1 MANANL
7 RPLRSGESSNGAGY
21 ALPGALPGRG
31 APYSGAMAEHPDVL
45 VGTTPAGD
53 GSIEVLV
60 SGVDVRLTI
69 RRQENNLALFLSPD
83 EAINLR
89 EMLDAALRV

>member
-1 MANANL
+1 
-7 RPLRSGESSNGAGY
+7 
-21 ALPGALPGRG
+21 
-31 APYSGAMAEHPDVL
+31 MAEHPDVL

-69 RRQENNLALFLSPD
+69 RHRHENLVLFLGPD

-89 EMLDAALRV
+89 DMLDQALEV

>member
-1 MANANL
+1 
-7 RPLRSGESSNGAGY
+7 
-21 ALPGALPGRG
+21 
-31 APYSGAMAEHPDVL
+31 MAEHPDVL

-69 RRQENNLALFLSPD
+69 HRQDENLVLFLSPD
-83 EAINLR
+83 EAIYLR
-89 EMLDAALRV
+89 EMLDAALQV